1 MPALL
6 WWGTAGT
13 RAGSSARV
21 LLLSQ
26 GLRRPGGRGGST
38 PPDEVKGLVGLRR
51 PLRHQLVVAGGGEG
65 REDAVAG
72 ELGAGLGRLPDI
84 DDDDL
89 TGWGLGHGMA
99 DQARGC
105 LVVEVHHLGDLLVL
119 GAGGGLA
126 DLEDRHRDPS
136 LLESSLAS

>member
-6 WWGTAGT
+6 WWGTART
-13 RAGSSARV
+13 RAHPSARV
-21 LLLSQ
+21 LSRSRGCA
-26 GLRRPGGRGGST
+26 GLRPGGST
-38 PPDEVKGLVGLRR
+38 PPDEVKRLVGLRR
-51 PLRHQLVVAGGGEG
+51 PLRHELVVAGGGEG

-72 ELGAGLGRLPDI
+72 ELGAGLGRLPNI

-89 TGWGLGHGMA
+89 AGWGLGHGMA